1 MRTKTIGQ
9 KKALQDLQEMKEY
22 CCDAQVNSVNK
33 RQEVINERYYRG
45 NQWLDRHI
53 LKDMQEIMKENTEA
67 FALIQS
73 AKTNQTWAMVLGTA
87 GGALVGF
94 PIGTAIGGGDP
105 EWALAGA
112 GAALIVASI
121 PIVKGFNRKTK
132 KAVELYND
140 AISSTSYKFRP
151 SFNLEFRGTNLGI
164 SMNF

>member
-1 MRTKTIGQ
+1 MKNLTVIILFTLLTVSITNAQKIEMNKVFGGYEFRQNDKT
-9 KKALQDLQEMKEY
+9 LL
-22 CCDAQVNSVNK
+22 
-33 RQEVINERYYRG
+33 
-45 NQWLDRHI
+45 

>member
-1 MRTKTIGQ
+1 MKKILAILFLTVLSSSMVNAQKIEMEKVFGGYQFKQEGKT
-9 KKALQDLQEMKEY
+9 LL
-22 CCDAQVNSVNK
+22 
-33 RQEVINERYYRG
+33 
-45 NQWLDRHI
+45 
-53 LKDMQEIMKENTEA
+53 LKDMQEIMKENKEA
-67 FALIQS
+67 FELVQS
-73 AKTNQTWAMVLGTA
+73 AKSNQTWALILGTA

-112 GAALIVASI
+112 GAALIVATI

-140 AISSTSYKFRP
+140 GISSTSYQFQP
-151 SFNLEFRGTNLGI
+151 SFNLKINGSNIGI